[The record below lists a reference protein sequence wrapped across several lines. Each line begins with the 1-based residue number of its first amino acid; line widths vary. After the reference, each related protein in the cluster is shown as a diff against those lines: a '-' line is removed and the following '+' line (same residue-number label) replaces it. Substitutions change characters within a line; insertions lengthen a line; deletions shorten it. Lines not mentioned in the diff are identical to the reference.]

1 MKTVCLTVQVFAKVP
16 EDVDT
21 GSLYIDVDTS
31 RIGIMSSTEK
41 MPNQI
46 QGAAVTQYETVMT
59 EEVVD

>member
-21 GSLYIDVDTS
+21 GALYIDVDTS
-31 RIGIMSSTEK
+31 RIGIMSSAEK

-46 QGAAVTQYETVMT
+46 QGATVTQYETVMT